1 MGRSLKVV
9 WFMGAWSVWS
19 ARLQLGPPPMVC
31 FQLLLFSDGAQCEE
45 SLITE
50 AKRLMDLS

>member
-1 MGRSLKVV
+1 MGRSLKVA

-19 ARLQLGPPPMVC
+19 ARL
-31 FQLLLFSDGAQCEE
+31 QLLLFSDGAQCEE
-45 SLITE
+45 SLIME